1 MTRYVT
7 KPFTSVGKQTDL
19 VGLQRRRR
27 GVSRQCGCQAKLG
40 QRSSGTAPE
49 LRDTG
54 KQQAGS
60 SNSKQNQQQQQPSIK
75 LLSPSLAKIL
85 YKRTLKSLAS
95 LPLAIGELFLLAG
108 LSAIGTIIEQNK
120 SVQFYQDAYPSGA
133 NKVLGFLT
141 YHWIY
146 ALQWDHI
153 YTAPYFL
160 GLMALLGAS
169 LAACTSTRQLPMVRV
184 ARRWR
189 FAQTPERIYNQGS
202 AEVLPDAD
210 VKDLGRLLSQKGYQ
224 VFRQG
229 PSLYAFKGLAGR
241 LGPIGVHASMLAIM
255 AGVAIGGLGGFKG
268 SVMVPE
274 GGDFLVA
281 QALAPNSPAG
291 SLPAG
296 AKQVLHVNSFNV
308 DYRPDG
314 SVQQFKS
321 DLSVFD
327 LDGREKQKKTIS
339 VNQPIRFDG
348 VTAYQTDWSIA
359 AVTLHAQGSPLQPD
373 GDQPFNLPM
382 ASLEGQPGV
391 SGQAWATY
399 IPAER
404 APADGSKPRGA
415 SIFARDFQTVVI
427 YDTQG
432 KFVGVR
438 RPGSGL
444 PIQVEGMSLVI
455 DDLVG
460 STGLELKVDPGV
472 PYVYAGFAGLMIT
485 TLVSY
490 LSHSQIWALQEEG
503 LLHIGGRTNR
513 ATLAF
518 AGELSNV
525 LDQVPDQG
533 SGKKMSSKGQ
543 QGSNSVPAA
552 AAAPLYVAADSNL
565 MQQAKPGAGAN
576 RNPDYVPNDTAG
588 NINGSSIGFAG
599 VDDEIQK

>member
-1 MTRYVT
+1 M
-7 KPFTSVGKQTDL
+7 
-19 VGLQRRRR
+19 
-27 GVSRQCGCQAKLG
+27 
-40 QRSSGTAPE
+40 
-49 LRDTG
+49 
-54 KQQAGS
+54 
-60 SNSKQNQQQQQPSIK
+60 
-75 LLSPSLAKIL
+75 LSPSIAKIL

-120 SVQFYQDAYPSGA
+120 PLQFYLDAYPDGA

-141 YHWIY
+141 YNWIFT
-146 ALQWDHI
+146 LQLDHI
-153 YTAPYFL
+153 YTANYFL

-169 LAACTSTRQLPMVRV
+169 LAACTTTRQLPMVRV

-189 FAQTPERIYNQGS
+189 FAQTPDRIYNQGS
-202 AEVLPDAD
+202 AEILPDAD
-210 VKDLGRLLSQKGYQ
+210 VKDLGRILNKKGYQ

-229 PSLYAFKGLAGR
+229 SSLYAFKGLAGR

-255 AGVAIGGLGGFKG
+255 AGVAIGGLGGYKG
-268 SVMVPE
+268 SVMVPT

-281 QALAPNSPAG
+281 QALTPNSPAG
-291 SLPAG
+291 SLPEG

-327 LDGREKQKKTIS
+327 LDGKQKQQKTIS

-359 AVTLHAQGSPLQPD
+359 AVTLHAQGSPLQPE
-373 GDQPFNLPM
+373 GNQPFNLPM

-399 IPAER
+399 LPAER
-404 APADGSKPRGA
+404 VPSDGSKPRGA
-415 SIFARDFQTVVI
+415 TVFARDFQTVVI
-427 YDTQG
+427 YDAQG
-432 KFVGVR
+432 KFVGIR
-438 RPGSGL
+438 RPGSNL
-444 PIQVEGMSLVI
+444 PIQVEGMQLVI

-490 LSHSQIWALQEEG
+490 LSHSQIWALQEEAM
-503 LLHIGGRTNR
+503 LHVGGRTNR
-513 ATLAF
+513 ATIAF
-518 AGELSNV
+518 AGELSNI
-525 LDQVPDQG
+525 LDAVPDRASGSTSVSSRQQQMQG
-533 SGKKMSSKGQ
+533 ALASSAG
-543 QGSNSVPAA
+543 
-552 AAAPLYVAADSNL
+552 PLYVEGNNDRVK
-565 MQQAKPGAGAN
+565 QANPGAGAN

-588 NINGSSIGFAG
+588 NLNGSSIGFASI
-599 VDDEIQK
+599 DDAES

>member
-1 MTRYVT
+1 M
-7 KPFTSVGKQTDL
+7 
-19 VGLQRRRR
+19 
-27 GVSRQCGCQAKLG
+27 
-40 QRSSGTAPE
+40 
-49 LRDTG
+49 
-54 KQQAGS
+54 
-60 SNSKQNQQQQQPSIK
+60 
-75 LLSPSLAKIL
+75 LSPSVAKIL

-120 SVQFYQDAYPSGA
+120 PLQFYLEAYPDGA

-141 YHWIY
+141 YNWIF

-153 YTAPYFL
+153 YTSNYFL

-202 AEVLPDAD
+202 AEILPDAD
-210 VKDLGRLLSQKGYQ
+210 VKDLGQVLMQKGYQ

-268 SVMVPE
+268 SVMVPT

-281 QALAPNSPAG
+281 QALTPNSPVG
-291 SLPAG
+291 SLPKG
-296 AKQVLHVNSFNV
+296 AKQVLHVNGFDV
-308 DYRPDG
+308 EYRPDG

-327 LDGREKQKKTIS
+327 LDGNPKQQKIIS

-359 AVTLHAQGSPLQPD
+359 AVTLRAQGSPLQPE

-382 ASLEGQPGV
+382 ASMEGQPGV

-399 IPAER
+399 LPADK

-415 SIFARDFQTVVI
+415 TVFARDFQTVVI
-427 YDTQG
+427 YDAQG

-438 RPGSGL
+438 RPGSAL
-444 PIQVEGMSLVI
+444 PIQVEGMQLVI

-490 LSHSQIWALQEEG
+490 LSHSQIWALQEAAV
-503 LLHIGGRTNR
+503 LHVGGRTNR
-513 ATLAF
+513 ATIAF
-518 AGELSNV
+518 AGELSSI
-525 LDQVPDQG
+525 LDSVPDRG
-533 SGKKMSSKGQ
+533 SNESRAASDQPQTHGAMALSAGPLYFAANSSKIKQ
-543 QGSNSVPAA
+543 TN
-552 AAAPLYVAADSNL
+552 
-565 MQQAKPGAGAN
+565 PGAGAN
-576 RNPDYVPNDTAG
+576 RNPEYVPSDAAG
-588 NINGSSIGFAG
+588 NVNGSSIGLASL
-599 VDDEIQK
+599 DDVES